1 VDNAPTGPVA
11 SHLVSYQAAALLAST
26 AWAFGG
32 LISAKPSRVLGGAR
46 FTRAR
51 MGLVTVILALGG
63 WLAGGWSTVER
74 SDLWPLILS
83 GLIGLGIGDVALFE
97 AFARL
102 GPRRTGMLFT
112 TTAPMAALLS
122 AIFLGERFSAQVI
135 IGSLLVLVGIVFAIA
150 FGTKP
155 GQSHTWEDVKGDFR
169 VGILFG
175 LLGALGQAVGLVI
188 ADPVFDGTLD
198 VWAGGAVRAI
208 AGTIGL
214 WLLVPILLH
223 RRPQTGT
230 LDARLWRLLVIS
242 AIVGMVVGKTSLL
255 YALTEGDP
263 GVVSVLAGVA
273 PVIQLPLIWVVTRR
287 APAIGAWVGAVIAVA
302 GTALIVL

>member
-1 VDNAPTGPVA
+1 
-11 SHLVSYQAAALLAST
+11 LVFWGRLGKLLA
-26 AWAFGG
+26 F
-32 LISAKPSRVLGGAR
+32 
-46 FTRAR
+46 
-51 MGLVTVILALGG
+51 
-63 WLAGGWSTVER
+63 
-74 SDLWPLILS
+74 
-83 GLIGLGIGDVALFE
+83 
-97 AFARL
+97 
-102 GPRRTGMLFT
+102 
-112 TTAPMAALLS
+112 
-122 AIFLGERFSAQVI
+122 
-135 IGSLLVLVGIVFAIA
+135 
-150 FGTKP
+150 
-155 GQSHTWEDVKGDFR
+155 
-169 VGILFG
+169 
-175 LLGALGQAVGLVI
+175 VI